1 MNKLKDNIQMS
12 DLFINLISSNNDV
25 LIQNPFGNYA
35 VQQAFEVAFF
45 RKNEIKLLKHK
56 FKKKIVIWI

>member
-1 MNKLKDNIQMS
+1 MNKLKDNVQMS
-12 DLFINLISSNNDV
+12 DIFINLISANNDV

-45 RKNEIKLLKHK
+45 RT
-56 FKKKIVIWI
+56 KKIK